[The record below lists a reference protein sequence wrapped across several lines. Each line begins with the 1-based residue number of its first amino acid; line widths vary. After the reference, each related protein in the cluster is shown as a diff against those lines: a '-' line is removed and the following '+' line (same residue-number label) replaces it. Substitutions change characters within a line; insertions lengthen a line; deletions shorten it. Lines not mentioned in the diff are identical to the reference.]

1 MVVLIK
7 ILQVILALSILII
20 IHEAGHFFFAK
31 LFRIRVEKFY
41 LFFDV
46 KFALFRFKPKN
57 SDTDYGIGWLP
68 LGGYG
73 KISGMIDES
82 MDMESM
88 KKPPQPWEFRSK
100 PAWQRLLVMA
110 GGVLFNFIF
119 AILLYIGIMAGW
131 GESYISNEKNSIY
144 VNDLAYEMGFR
155 TGDRILMLDDY
166 VPERFEMLQADMIRK
181 TTGKATVLRG
191 NDTLDIYIDRN
202 MVGEMLNTPGMFG
215 LAVPFVVDTVP
226 DTSPNRNS
234 GLTRGD
240 RIISIEGQPTSYLQ
254 DSREL
259 LKSYQGQT
267 VTASVLRDKDTMEV
281 ALQVDTTGLLGIY
294 TQIPGIENRKYSVL
308 EAIPAGLRLTFSTI
322 GGYIQDLKLVFTP
335 STEAYKSVGSFISMG
350 QIFPA
355 SWDWYRFVNILA
367 LLSIMLGVMN
377 LLPIPA
383 LDGGHI
389 VFTIYEMVTGKLPF
403 LAENSYGIMLKHISD
418 TPVPPKKLN
427 PKIPLGL
434 EQIILCAMEKDV
446 VNRYQSASQ
455 MIRHI
460 YRIKKDPTTIFQ
472 KQTPAPRT
480 PTAEVAIQRTTV
492 LPDEPTTKQRKK
504 TADQT
509 TRTIYGNPRPMRK
522 TRSPEYVPF
531 SVVIVI
537 CIAFL
542 VLAVIGF
549 VILFNALANSKV
561 SQMEE
566 VLRFSEK
573 PLFLLRYESYRITEI
588 LRP

>member
-57 SDTDYGIGWLP
+57 SDTEYGIGWLP
-68 LGGYG
+68 LGGYC

-294 TQIPGIENRKYSVL
+294 TQIPGIENRKYLL
-308 EAIPAGLRLTFSTI
+308 E
-322 GGYIQDLKLVFTP
+322 K
-335 STEAYKSVGSFISMG
+335 
-350 QIFPA
+350 
-355 SWDWYRFVNILA
+355 
-367 LLSIMLGVMN
+367 
-377 LLPIPA
+377 
-383 LDGGHI
+383 
-389 VFTIYEMVTGKLPF
+389 
-403 LAENSYGIMLKHISD
+403 
-418 TPVPPKKLN
+418 
-427 PKIPLGL
+427 
-434 EQIILCAMEKDV
+434 
-446 VNRYQSASQ
+446 
-455 MIRHI
+455 
-460 YRIKKDPTTIFQ
+460 
-472 KQTPAPRT
+472 
-480 PTAEVAIQRTTV
+480 
-492 LPDEPTTKQRKK
+492 
-504 TADQT
+504 
-509 TRTIYGNPRPMRK
+509 
-522 TRSPEYVPF
+522 
-531 SVVIVI
+531 
-537 CIAFL
+537 
-542 VLAVIGF
+542 
-549 VILFNALANSKV
+549 
-561 SQMEE
+561 
-566 VLRFSEK
+566 
-573 PLFLLRYESYRITEI
+573 
-588 LRP
+588 